1 MEGLL
6 SLSLMNI
13 FFNNYL
19 VWMDLLVQSVR
30 FSRRNLEVHL
40 MNCSSHLYNT
50 FRLIEV
56 GIKNNPKSLY
66 GYRER
71 QIGEMYSQKS
81 GNLNFH
87 QDIKIE
93 CTKLIRG

>member
-13 FFNNYL
+13 FLNNYL

-56 GIKNNPKSLY
+56 GIKKQPQKFIWISRDADRGDVLTEVRKPEFSS
-66 GYRER
+66 GY
-71 QIGEMYSQKS
+71 K
-81 GNLNFH
+81 H
-87 QDIKIE
+87 
-93 CTKLIRG
+93 